1 MFAGL
6 TKLEAQAKIEAAA
19 EKIGFKVMDY
29 DPGPGASARVT
40 LKDTKNDEIQVIS
53 VWPTSTEAD
62 LTFLLTRAAFE
73 SRGMSSAHDNKSD
86 WMM

>member
-6 TKLEAQAKIEAAA
+6 SKADVRAKIEAAA

-29 DPGPGASARVT
+29 DPGPGASAHVT
-40 LKDTKNDEIQVIS
+40 LKDVKTDETQVIA

-62 LTFLLTRAAFE
+62 LTYLLTRAAFE
-73 SRGMSSAHDNKSD
+73 VRGGYRAVDCQHEG
-86 WMM
+86 MM